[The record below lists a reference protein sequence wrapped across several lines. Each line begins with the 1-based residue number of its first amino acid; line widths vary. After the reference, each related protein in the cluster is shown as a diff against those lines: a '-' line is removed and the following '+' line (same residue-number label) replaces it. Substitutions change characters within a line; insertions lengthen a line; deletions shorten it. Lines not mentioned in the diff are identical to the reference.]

1 MRLLL
6 AEDERDLAAAIA
18 RGLAGEGYA
27 VEVVH
32 DGLDGL
38 WRAREG
44 SYAAIVLDVLLP
56 GMDGFAICRTLR
68 SENVWTPILIL
79 TAKNAPADE
88 AKALDIGA
96 DDFLAKP
103 FSFEVLL
110 ARLRAIQRRGTA
122 PRPSKLMLGDLSLDP
137 TTRECRARRHDNRP
151 DAARVR
157 AARCF
162 DASSWRDRPEVRSFW
177 TGSGVSTSMG
187 RPPSWRYT
195 SAISATRSIGR
206 SELRSSVPCVA
217 WATNWRAARIDRRCE
232 VSVPRFWR
240 PIRFRVAGVTTALI
254 GLVIVAASIG
264 FFRAVES
271 ALTDSVE
278 ARLRTQIAL
287 IEAEVVVADDPSA
300 IAIPIGIG
308 GSLFQLRDG
317 DARIVAASP
326 GYVSVVSSTGSVDLE
341 IHSGTDGGL
350 PPAAVTGRFD
360 PEELDADWLIVSQD
374 VRAANGVRRIV
385 AAHPLFEV
393 RRSLEAMGGALWLAV
408 PLLIALVGAVAWFTT
423 SRALKPVR
431 AMTHQTREISQS
443 TLDRR
448 LPAPGTGDEISDLA
462 TTLNAMLER
471 LETATHRQRRFISD
485 ASHELLGPL
494 TTLQTTLE
502 VSLRDARAADW
513 NATAQTL
520 QASTHRL
527 IELASDLLESARLD
541 ERADHTGWIRVAL
554 DETVIDATRA
564 VEGVI
569 LDTRDVK
576 PAVIIGDPAALAR
589 VARNVLEN
597 ASRHAR
603 HAVAI
608 ELSARG
614 DSVLLA
620 VEDDGPGIPP
630 ADRERVFERFV
641 RLDDARTRDAGGS
654 GLGLALVKQIV
665 DQHGGHVRIR
675 DGRLG
680 GARVEIE
687 FERAPER

>member
-1 MRLLL
+1 M
-6 AEDERDLAAAIA
+6 
-18 RGLAGEGYA
+18 
-27 VEVVH
+27 
-32 DGLDGL
+32 
-38 WRAREG
+38 
-44 SYAAIVLDVLLP
+44 
-56 GMDGFAICRTLR
+56 
-68 SENVWTPILIL
+68 
-79 TAKNAPADE
+79 
-88 AKALDIGA
+88 
-96 DDFLAKP
+96 
-103 FSFEVLL
+103 
-110 ARLRAIQRRGTA
+110 
-122 PRPSKLMLGDLSLDP
+122 
-137 TTRECRARRHDNRP
+137 
-151 DAARVR
+151 
-157 AARCF
+157 
-162 DASSWRDRPEVRSFW
+162 
-177 TGSGVSTSMG
+177 
-187 RPPSWRYT
+187 
-195 SAISATRSIGR
+195 
-206 SELRSSVPCVA
+206 
-217 WATNWRAARIDRRCE
+217 
-232 VSVPRFWR
+232 PRFWR